1 MNAKHVLSLMVCLGV
16 SVLVVSA
23 LGQEQ
28 PAGATATFLRS
39 PAASGPVL
47 VQAPVAET
55 GQPGSTSPYQVFPGR
70 PVGHGG
76 GSGYFTTSSWGPSSP
91 EEANLAH
98 EADQLVH
105 QLGEAKSDS
114 DKDKLKTKL
123 SDLLEKQFD
132 QRQKRHES
140 EIEALEAQ
148 VKKLK
153 DLVQK
158 RQENRRDIVSKRL
171 DQILRDA
178 QGLGW

>member
-1 MNAKHVLSLMVCLGV
+1 MKSRDSLLRLKRFHVDDRRRRVAQIETMM
-16 SVLVVSA
+16 A
-23 LGQEQ
+23 E
-28 PAGATATFLRS
+28 FLRMAGDLDREI
-39 PAASGPVL
+39 AAEEQKAGITDLSHFAYPTYARAARTRRENL
-47 VQAPVAET
+47 VR
-55 GQPGSTSPYQVFPGR
+55 S
-70 PVGHGG
+70 
-76 GSGYFTTSSWGPSSP
+76 
-91 EEANLAH
+91 
-98 EADQLVH
+98 ADELKD

-114 DKDKLKTKL
+114 DKDKLKAKL

-158 RQENRRDIVSKRL
+158 RQENRRDIISKRL
-171 DQILRDA
+171 DQILRDS